1 MVWHPRTE
9 QIYAEDFINSSLYEV
24 MFDYVIVSELD
35 NRCWPK
41 VSLNI
46 YIQYDDQHKTHN
58 NKSYYR
64 AVKANRNST
73 ILLY

>member
-41 VSLNI
+41 VTII
-46 YIQYDDQHKTHN
+46 YIYNMMISTKRITI
-58 NKSYYR
+58 R
-64 AVKANRNST
+64 A
-73 ILLY
+73 IIGL